1 VIKEHERIILFGAGK
16 NCRAFLDFIKKYNL
30 VYDILAIADND
41 IEKQH
46 KTLEGINIISPSE
59 INNYD
64 YVYIS
69 TTYILQVREQLINCL
84 GIPENKIKI
93 VPKCGIDPHKS
104 YRAFEDP
111 ATKDV
116 ALNTLLTLADLFN
129 KNNITYFVDNGTL
142 LGLIR
147 EGDLLPWDDDI
158 DITAFREDYLKILNV
173 IKSNF
178 LTSDQKIKWALN
190 LVYDKNK
197 DPLIIQ
203 LYFETNSEEY
213 RNFII
218 DINLLRV
225 ENGVAIQNL
234 TYSPIYYFLKND
246 IIRMFD
252 IDISVPYDYIS
263 YLEHHY
269 GDWRKP
275 KKDTSFYDMKNFK
288 EPDSTYRERI
298 V

>member
-1 VIKEHERIILFGAGK
+1 M
-16 NCRAFLDFIKKYNL
+16 
-30 VYDILAIADND
+30 
-41 IEKQH
+41 
-46 KTLEGINIISPSE
+46 
-59 INNYD
+59 
-64 YVYIS
+64 
-69 TTYILQVREQLINCL
+69 
-84 GIPENKIKI
+84 
-93 VPKCGIDPHKS
+93 
-104 YRAFEDP
+104 
-111 ATKDV
+111 
-116 ALNTLLTLADLFN
+116 
-129 KNNITYFVDNGTL
+129 
-142 LGLIR
+142 
-147 EGDLLPWDDDI
+147 
-158 DITAFREDYLKILNV
+158 
-173 IKSNF
+173 
-178 LTSDQKIKWALN
+178 
-190 LVYDKNK
+190 YDKNK

-288 EPDSTYRERI
+288 
-298 V
+298 